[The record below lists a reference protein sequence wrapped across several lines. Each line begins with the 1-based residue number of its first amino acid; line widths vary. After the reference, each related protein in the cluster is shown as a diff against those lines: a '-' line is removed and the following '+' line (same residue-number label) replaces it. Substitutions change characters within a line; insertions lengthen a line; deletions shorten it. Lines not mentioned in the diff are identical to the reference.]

1 MLLCLFSMGV
11 LGLRP
16 DHLNRL
22 FEFDGDSLQALRW
35 MKATFEPGG
44 YYENQRLGAPL
55 AASHY
60 GFPRM
65 MALDL
70 PALWAWHQLG
80 WNPALFYN
88 LFYLSGF
95 FLAAASAYW
104 VLLRWG
110 CAWPVAL
117 QLAWLYAFLPGHIDR
132 YGHPTMILY
141 FCAPLAFFDGLALL
155 RGQPLTTGSAA
166 RGLLAGLCGPYI
178 AFFYCLVLAWAGAVG
193 SLRQLCWRPLLR
205 GMLAC
210 FGVSLLLLLSLAPN
224 MAGKGKEPAPL
235 PYRAPSDLVTWSST
249 IGQLVLPQN
258 ARSGHPLRAIAREY
272 FGRFPQPSATEASY
286 LGMASCLGLLGLL
299 VSWLAQRPGVPS
311 HTEPDRHELATLAL
325 GVWLIQCCGGLN
337 PLLALVIGTSIR
349 SYNRFSFWLAF
360 LGLAALGL
368 ELSRRKQSR
377 PQHWA
382 LLALSVFAWSEQARA
397 SRGWYPERCRAEW
410 NQVQAFVAEL
420 ETRYPAGS
428 MIWQLPLV
436 GYPERPPLHREGW
449 YGLLRPYLVS
459 ERLHF
464 STGSVEGSRV
474 DRLQRAL
481 TLLPLSTQ
489 LDLLRRSGFTALMIH
504 RAGYADRATILEQEL
519 QHLGAVPDGH
529 SSDGELACYRLAG
542 TATPNPQAF
551 EPAVVEASWQ
561 RQPFLFTSEAPNGAL
576 FRGAGWGD
584 FEPNGCWSLGRKS
597 RLELVAPRP
606 GTYRAEL
613 ELQPMFN
620 RQGRQQLRLRSASG
634 QLADFSFRQRQGDE
648 VERLQL
654 ELQLPGWL
662 EFEVAEPQ
670 RPSWLG
676 SSDTRPLGVQLRSL
690 RLTLSSL

>member
-1 MLLCLFSMGV
+1 MLFCLLSLGL

-16 DHLNRL
+16 DHLNTL

-44 YYENQRLGAPL
+44 YYENHRLGAPL

-70 PALWAWHQLG
+70 PILWAWHQLG
-80 WNPALFYN
+80 WSPPLFYN

-110 CAWPVAL
+110 CSWQVSL
-117 QLAWLYAFLPGHIDR
+117 QLSWLYAFLPGHIDR

-141 FCAPLAFFDGLALL
+141 FCAPLAFFDSLQLL
-155 RGQPLTTGSAA
+155 RGGQLTPGSAA
-166 RGLLAGLCGPYI
+166 RCLLAGLCGPYI
-178 AFFYCLVLAWAGAVG
+178 AFFYCVVLAWAGAVG
-193 SLRQLCWRPLLR
+193 SLRLACYRPLLR
-205 GMLAC
+205 AIGASSV
-210 FGVSLLLLLSLAPN
+210 VSLLLLLSLAPN
-224 MAGKGKEPAPL
+224 LAGRNVEPSHL
-235 PYRAPSDLVTWSST
+235 PYRAPADLITWSST

-258 ARSGHPLRAIAREY
+258 ARSGHPLRGLAREY

-286 LGMASCLGLLGLL
+286 LGLAACLGLLGLL
-299 VSWLAQRPGVPS
+299 ITGLARRPSVSGQPG
-311 HTEPDRHELATLAL
+311 PDRQELTTMAL

-337 PLLALVIGTSIR
+337 PLLTLVIGTSIR

-368 ELSRRKQSR
+368 EISRRRLSRR
-377 PQHWA
+377 QHGA
-382 LLALSVFAWSEQARA
+382 LLVLTMLAWGEQALA
-397 SRGWYPERCRAEW
+397 SRGWHPDRYRPRWDSVR
-410 NQVQAFVAEL
+410 AFVAEM
-420 ETRYPAGS
+420 ETRYPAGA
-428 MIWQLPLV
+428 MIWQYPLV
-436 GYPERPPLHREGW
+436 GYPERPPLQREGW

-459 ERLHF
+459 RQLHW

-481 TLLPLSTQ
+481 CLLPLSGQ
-489 LDLLRRSGFTALMIH
+489 LEILKASGFSAVMIDRSGYH
-504 RAGYADRATILEQEL
+504 DRARGLEQEL
-519 QHLGAVPDGH
+519 QQLAAIA
-529 SSDGELACYRLAG
+529 DGESNDGQLVCYRLAG
-542 TATPNPQAF
+542 AATPNAQAF
-551 EPAVVEASWQ
+551 EPAVIEAAWQ
-561 RQPFLFTSEAPNGAL
+561 RQPFLFTSESPNGAL
-576 FRGAGWGD
+576 LRGAGWSD

-597 RLELVAPRP
+597 RLELPAPQP
-606 GTYRAEL
+606 GLYRAEL
-613 ELQPMFN
+613 ELHPMYN
-620 RQGRQQLRLRSASG
+620 RQGQQHLRLRSESG
-634 QLADFSFRQRQGDE
+634 ALGEWKFRYRPGVQE
-648 VERLQL
+648 ERLQVDV
-654 ELQLPGWL
+654 QLPGWL

-676 SSDTRPLGVQLRSL
+676 SPDTRPLGIQLRSL
-690 RLTLSSL
+690 KLTQTRL